1 VNALLGYMG
10 KAQAIFR
17 EYEQERFSNVF
28 FRGNV
33 IEAAE
38 DFLLLSRFFF
48 VFLLFCFDFWCF
60 WKECISALVGKV
72 FVGYAAGNA

>member
-1 VNALLGYMG
+1 MG

-48 VFLLFCFDFWCF
+48 RFFIILFRFLVLL
-60 WKECISALVGKV
+60 EGVH
-72 FVGYAAGNA
+72 